1 MRRMAILLGA
11 CAAILVAGCGGD
23 DDGGSTAASPD
34 EVTACVEEQ
43 GFQVESVGSA
53 LDEQI
58 GLEDSLQV
66 KVPAEQGDPPNAIK
80 VSFFESEDA
89 ATEQADGERTFI
101 EGAGAG
107 GSVEQDGSVV
117 VTIARSGNDEELEA
131 VQDCL

>member
-1 MRRMAILLGA
+1 MRRSAILIGA
-11 CAAILVAGCGGD
+11 CTAILVAGCGGD
-23 DDGGSTAASPD
+23 DDGGDSAASAQ

-43 GFQVESVGSA
+43 GFQVQSQGSA
-53 LDEQI
+53 LDEQVGI
-58 GLEDSLQV
+58 EDSLQV
-66 KVPAEQGDPPNAIK
+66 KIPAEGGGAPNAIK
-80 VSFFESEDA
+80 VTFFESEDA